1 MRRREFITAL
11 GGSVLCSATAF
22 AQQVGPKK
30 RLAIAHPSTKAADMR
45 IDGAA
50 DDGFTIFLQELQRLG
65 YVEGQ
70 NLIIDRYSAEGQ
82 PERYG
87 DLVREVVS
95 AHPDLIS
102 VSGTALVARLKAATN
117 TIPIAALTGDPIRF
131 GLVTS
136 LAHPGGNI
144 TGVSFDAGTEL
155 WGKRLEILAE
165 AVPRLRRAAFVGPQ
179 AALDGQGGKATREAA
194 GRLGI
199 DLVNA
204 SVATPVNEQ
213 AYRQT
218 FEAIGRDRPD
228 GIVFAAGFESYPFR
242 HLLVEL
248 VRQIGLPA
256 IFVLREQAATGGL
269 LSYATDVKSAIRASA
284 GQVAEILRGGNP
296 AEMPYIQGTRFEL
309 VINLKTAK
317 ALGLTIP
324 PTLLARAD
332 EVIE

>member
-1 MRRREFITAL
+1 MLASGTQRAY
-11 GGSVLCSATAF
+11 
-22 AQQVGPKK
+22 AQQVGSKK
-30 RLAIAHPSTKAADMR
+30 RLAFVHASTKAADMR
-45 IDGAA
+45 IGA
-50 DDGFTIFLQELQRLG
+50 DSGFTIFLEELQRLG

-70 NLIIDRYSAEGQ
+70 NLIIERYSAEGQ

-87 DLVREVVS
+87 DLAREAVG
-95 AHPDLIS
+95 AHPDLIAA
-102 VSGTALVARLKAATN
+102 SGTALVAKLKAATS

-131 GLVTS
+131 GLVPS

-165 AVPRLRRAAFVGPQ
+165 AVPKVRRVAFVGPQ
-179 AALDGQGGKATREAA
+179 AALDGAGGKATREAA

-204 SVATPVNEQ
+204 SVATPVNEP
-213 AYRQT
+213 AYRHT
-218 FEAIGRDRPD
+218 FETIGRDQPD
-228 GIVFAAGFESYPFR
+228 GLVFTADFESYPLR

-248 VRQIGLPA
+248 AAQIGLPA
-256 IFVLREQAATGGL
+256 IFALREQTAAGGL
-269 LSYATDVKSAIRASA
+269 MSYAADLKRALHASA

-317 ALGLTIP
+317 TLGITLP
-324 PTLLARAD
+324 PSILARAD